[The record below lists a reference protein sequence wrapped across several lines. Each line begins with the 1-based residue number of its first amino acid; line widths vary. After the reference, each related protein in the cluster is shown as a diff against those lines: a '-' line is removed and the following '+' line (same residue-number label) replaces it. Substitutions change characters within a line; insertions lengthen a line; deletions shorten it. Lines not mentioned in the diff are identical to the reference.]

1 MGEKGCDSMNKTIN
15 LVIMILM
22 AGLAVVEGLNIAH
35 NGPNP
40 RNVILCLLFA
50 AFAARRFMIHQ
61 NMTS

>member
-1 MGEKGCDSMNKTIN
+1 MNKTIN

-22 AGLAVVEGLNIAH
+22 AGLAVVEGLSIAH